1 VKSFIFE
8 SSILRS
14 ALLILLALLIGLG
27 VAYTTFAFFN
37 NRETKLAKE
46 DIAEAELAIEDGTFT
61 GKFRYEKP
69 GKWISGISYEIED
82 DNLCIT
88 VLGTEGEK
96 KALKTDKDGYA
107 VLTISE
113 LPEVKKVYYRTK
125 SKDESLSVIGVN

>member
-1 VKSFIFE
+1 MKSFIFE

-27 VAYTTFAFFN
+27 VAYTTFAIFE

-46 DIAEAELAIEDGTFT
+46 DITEAELVIEDGTFT

-82 DNLCIT
+82 DKLYIT
-88 VLGTEGEK
+88 VLGTESEK
-96 KALKTDKDGYA
+96 KALITDTDGYA

-113 LPEVKKVYYRTK
+113 LPEVKEVFYRTK
-125 SKDESLSVIGVN
+125 SKDESLTVDWS